1 MIGKIIIGN
10 SFGPCISYV
19 LGLTKVEKEK
29 FAETGIEKAT
39 VLKYNYCYGDRNE
52 LTQQFNDVKNLNQKM
67 NRAVAH
73 IILGFAQ
80 EDEVSNNQMIEIAGK
95 LSVKMG
101 FDRNQYLLVKHNDV
115 GNHLHLVLN
124 RTSFEGKTLSDS
136 NNYKII
142 SDFCREIE
150 LEYNFRKVLSPK
162 RFLPKDQRDIPREDA
177 RVLQC
182 KAIVN
187 EALNNS
193 IDWDELQ
200 YELLAKG
207 INIEKGRGVAF
218 IDEKNVRIKGSKIGF
233 SFDKIEKY
241 FMVRNDELI
250 EKKQTRIKL

>member
-73 IILGFAQ
+73 IILSFAQ
-80 EDEVSNNQMIEIAGK
+80 EDEVSNNQMIEIAHK
-95 LSVKMG
+95 LSIKMG
-101 FDRNQYLLVKHNDV
+101 FEKNQYLLVKHNDV

-136 NNYKII
+136 NNYKMIAE
-142 SDFCREIE
+142 FCREME

-162 RFLPKDQRDIPREDA
+162 RFLPKDQRDIPREDV
-177 RVLQC
+177 RVLKC
-182 KAIVN
+182 KAIIN
-187 EALNNS
+187 EALNHS
-193 IDWDELQ
+193 TDWDELQ
-200 YELLAKG
+200 YKLLAKG
-207 INIEKGRGVAF
+207 ITMEKGRGVAF
-218 IDEKNVRIKGSKIGF
+218 IDDKNVRIKGSKIGY

-241 FMVRNDELI
+241 FQNNENELLHT
-250 EKKQTRIKL
+250 TRLRI